1 MDPGRCGIAVRD
13 GEPPEVSPAMQ
24 SAGLSTVR
32 ELVEEQRLSN
42 LSAVPHFDTFAGH
55 RQRLTAAVSAR
66 HVPGASERLCV
77 LGAGNAYDLDLSRL
91 AEVFRE
97 IHLVD
102 IDEAALARAYARQ
115 DPATQARLFLHA
127 PLDLSGLFGGIEA
140 WRDFRVTPDELAAY
154 PEVASARIA
163 SSLPGP
169 FDVVVS
175 TCVLTQ
181 LQLSVL
187 SLLSASHGLFEAT
200 RQLLNV
206 MHLRTLAK
214 LLVRNGRALL
224 VSDLSSNLLFPLS
237 PEATDLQSVLVD
249 VLSAGKFF
257 YAAHPDLLQWASR
270 EDPVLR
276 RTARVSPPV
285 DVWLWQNGAARTYL
299 VYALELERI
308 A

>member
-1 MDPGRCGIAVRD
+1 VKDRGPAT
-13 GEPPEVSPAMQ
+13 VSPAVQ
-24 SAGLSTVR
+24 TAGLSSVR

-42 LSAVPHFDTFAGH
+42 LSALPHFDTFAQH
-55 RQRLTAAVSAR
+55 RERLTDAVSAR

-91 AEVFRE
+91 ATVFRE

-102 IDEAALARAYARQ
+102 IDEAALTGAYARQ

-127 PLDLSGLFGGIEA
+127 PIDLSGLFDHIEA
-140 WRDFRVTPDELAAY
+140 WREFRVTPDELAAY
-154 PEVASARIA
+154 PDVASSRIVA
-163 SSLPGP
+163 ALPAP

-175 TCVLTQ
+175 ACVLTQ

-187 SLLSASHGLFEAT
+187 SLLSASHGLFEAL

-214 LLVRNGRALL
+214 LLVPNGRALL
-224 VSDLSSNLLFPLS
+224 ASDLSSNLLFPLS
-237 PEATDLQSVLVD
+237 PDTTDLQGVLVD
-249 VLSAGKFF
+249 VLCAGKFF
-257 YAAHPDLLQWASR
+257 YAAHPDLLHWASR

-276 RTARVSPPV
+276 RIAKLSAPV
-285 DVWLWQNGAARTYL
+285 DVWLWQNGAERTFL

-308 A
+308 V